1 LKDSAEPDFCVK
13 KALFNSE
20 IKKLDYTLVVS
31 TPFGL
36 RLGDQIFSSIE
47 DLLKRLSRVN

>member
-1 LKDSAEPDFCVK
+1 LKDSAEQDFFVK
-13 KALFNSE
+13 KAFFNSE

-36 RLGDQIFSSIE
+36 RLGDKTFGSIE
-47 DLLKRLSRVN
+47 ELIEKVKSG

>member
-47 DLLKRLSRVN
+47 ELIEKVKSV

>member
-20 IKKLDYTLVVS
+20 IKKLDYTLVAS

-47 DLLKRLSRVN
+47 ELIEKVKQG

>member
-20 IKKLDYTLVVS
+20 IKKLDQTLVVS

-36 RLGDQIFSSIE
+36 RLRDQTFSSIE
-47 DLLKRLSRVN
+47 ELIKEVKSV

>member
-1 LKDSAEPDFCVK
+1 LKDSAEPDFCIK

-36 RLGDQIFSSIE
+36 RIGDKIFGSIE
-47 DLLKRLSRVN
+47 ELIKEAKNI

>member
-1 LKDSAEPDFCVK
+1 LTESAEPDFWVK
-13 KALFNSE
+13 KALLKAG
-20 IKKLDYTLVVS
+20 IKKLDQTLVVL

-47 DLLKRLSRVN
+47 ELIEKVKQG

>member
-1 LKDSAEPDFCVK
+1 VK
-13 KALFNSE
+13 KALLKAG
-20 IKKLDYTLVVS
+20 IKKLDQTLVVS